1 MEDNRYLDEI
11 EKLEKERDLLLSL
24 LSAEEREQYE
34 NFKKRF
40 SETDHSQ
47 LPDSDEKNK
56 DRMD

>member
-11 EKLEKERDLLLSL
+11 ERLEKERELLLSL
-24 LSAEEREQYE
+24 LSPEEREQYE

-47 LPDSDEKNK
+47 LPEKPDENDSK
-56 DRMD
+56 